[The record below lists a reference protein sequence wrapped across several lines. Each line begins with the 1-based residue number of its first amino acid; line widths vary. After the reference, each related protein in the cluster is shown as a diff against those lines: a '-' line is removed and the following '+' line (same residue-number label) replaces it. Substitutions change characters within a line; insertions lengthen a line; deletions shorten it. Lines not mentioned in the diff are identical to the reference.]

1 MSDNNL
7 IIGAGSVGTV
17 LAAYLAHN
25 GHPLQIQ
32 VRPHQVDSFNV
43 IERLQVIDAY
53 DDLLVDVPRPQIV
66 HGETLADAAH
76 VFLCVKRGGLA
87 QVLNTLAPTLP
98 ESTVILPCINGVG
111 LVEEVKSIL
120 PNNPVAPATIMF
132 NARVEAPLRAR
143 LTTRA
148 EILIGGERSDLH
160 KLFATDAVTTAVADE
175 STEWSK
181 LLINLNNAICAL
193 THRTF
198 SDLFGGETDLM
209 KCFILVL
216 DEAIAVLRRANIA
229 YTMPAPVPYPLYRF
243 MLRHGRGLP
252 LWIARRKNG
261 LSDQAHPSMRAD
273 LEQGRLTE
281 VDYLNGAVVTLARKH
296 RMNAPVNAK
305 LVKLVHER
313 EAQAQGNGQIA
324 DWTPSA
330 LLTALEKA

>member
-1 MSDNNL
+1 MSGTNL

-17 LAAYLAHN
+17 LAAYLSHN
-25 GHPLQIQ
+25 GHPVHLQ
-32 VRPHQVDSFNV
+32 VRPQKVDGFKA
-43 IERLQVIDAY
+43 IERLQVIDAN
-53 DDLLVDVPRPQIV
+53 DDLLVDVAAPQIV
-66 HGETLADAAH
+66 HGETLADAAQ
-76 VFLCVKRGGLA
+76 VFLCVKRGGLT
-87 QVLNTLAPTLP
+87 QVLETLASTLP
-98 ESTVILPCINGVG
+98 TSTVILPCINGVD
-111 LVEEVKSIL
+111 LVQEVKSIL
-120 PNNPVAPATIMF
+120 PYNPVAPATIMF

-148 EILIGGERSDLH
+148 EILVGGERPDLH
-160 KLFATDAVTTAVADE
+160 KLFSSDAVTTAVADE

-229 YTMPAPVPYPLYRF
+229 YTMPAPVPYPVYRF

-281 VDYLNGAVVTLARKH
+281 VDYLNGAVIELARKH
-296 RMNAPVNAK
+296 DMDAPVNAK

-313 EAQAQGNGQIA
+313 EARAHGDGQIA